1 MPVAAVETP
10 VGSLGIVEEDG
21 AIVELTWD
29 AVDEGERTPLL
40 DEAVRQME
48 AYFVGELTEFDLPL
62 KPRGNEF
69 QQAVFR
75 LMQAIPYGET
85 RTYGELAKELDTY
98 GQPVGQACGMNPIP
112 VIIPCHRVL
121 SVNGIGGYSGRGGV
135 EMKIALL
142 RQEGGYPFLI

>member
-10 VGSLGIVEEDG
+10 VGCLGIVEEDG

-40 DEAVRQME
+40 DEAVRQLN
-48 AYFVGELTEFDLPL
+48 AYFAGELTEFDLPL

-69 QQAVFR
+69 QQAVFQR
-75 LMQAIPYGET
+75 MLAIPYGET

-98 GQPVGQACGMNPIP
+98 GQPIGQACGMNPIP

-121 SVNGIGGYSGRGGV
+121 SANGIGGYSGRGGV